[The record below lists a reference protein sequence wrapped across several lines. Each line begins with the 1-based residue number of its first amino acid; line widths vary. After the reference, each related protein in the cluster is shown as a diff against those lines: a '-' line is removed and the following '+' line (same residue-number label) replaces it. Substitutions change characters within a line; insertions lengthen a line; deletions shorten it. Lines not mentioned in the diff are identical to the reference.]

1 MSDPFFA
8 ALDIGLV
15 FALALGLAL
24 WQLVALKR
32 GLRRD
37 REAAARSSADEDGS
51 RPHRIPPVPDA

>member
-15 FALALGLAL
+15 FALALGLAV

-32 GLRRD
+32 GMRRD
-37 REAAARSSADEDGS
+37 REAARAE
-51 RPHRIPPVPDA
+51 PPPGPERERR